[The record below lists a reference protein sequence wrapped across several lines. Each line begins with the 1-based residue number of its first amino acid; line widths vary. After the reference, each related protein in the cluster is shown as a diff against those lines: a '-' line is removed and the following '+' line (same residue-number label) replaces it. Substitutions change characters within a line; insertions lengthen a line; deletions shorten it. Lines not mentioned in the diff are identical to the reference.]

1 MASIRGTAL
10 IIPAVLLEGLA
21 QLALKRGA
29 MAARKHAGYWI
40 GLVRS
45 PWVGAGIA
53 LYVAELLCWIA
64 ALHEVPLS
72 IAFPTLSLNYCV
84 VAVGAHLWLDEPL
97 ERRTVLGLGLV
108 VTGVAL
114 LFVPLR

>member
-1 MASIRGTAL
+1 M
-10 IIPAVLLEGLA
+10 LEGMA

-29 MAARKHAGYWI
+29 SAARGHAGYWS
-40 GLVRS
+40 GLARS
-45 PWVGAGIA
+45 PWIGAGIA
-53 LYVAELLCWIA
+53 LYTAEILCWIA

-72 IAFPTLSLNYCV
+72 IAFPALSLNYCV
-84 VAVGAHLWLDEPL
+84 VALGAHLWLGEPL